1 MNADLILAK
10 IVEVLTPYQTP
21 ALALVALIAIN
32 VLTGVGAAVRAKVF
46 DLQKLAE
53 FYRVSVIPNLIGWL
67 TISALTS
74 IATQAFLEKSL
85 AETIS
90 GAQAWSMYSAAALSL
105 LASIRENIAEIQKPS
120 LARVELTVVAKTV
133 VEPEKRVD

>member
-74 IATQAFLEKSL
+74 IATQAFLEKAL

>member
-120 LARVELTVVAKTV
+120 LASVELTVVAKTV

>member
-67 TISALTS
+67 AISALTS
-74 IATQAFLEKSL
+74 IATQAFLEKAL

>member
-67 TISALTS
+67 AISALTS

-120 LARVELTVVAKTV
+120 LARVE
-133 VEPEKRVD
+133 PEKRVD

>member
-120 LARVELTVVAKTV
+120 LASVELTVVAKTV
-133 VEPEKRVD
+133 VEPEKRVG

>member
-21 ALALVALIAIN
+21 ALALAALIAIN

-74 IATQAFLEKSL
+74 IATQAFLEKAL

-133 VEPEKRVD
+133 VEPEKRVG

>member
-74 IATQAFLEKSL
+74 IATQAFLEKAL

-133 VEPEKRVD
+133 VEPEKRVG

>member
-67 TISALTS
+67 AISALTS
-74 IATQAFLEKSL
+74 IATQAFLEKAL

-120 LARVELTVVAKTV
+120 LARVELTVV
-133 VEPEKRVD
+133 EPEKRVD